1 MKGSMPMIEIP
12 GMFFGILADYTL
24 RHVALGSAML
34 GVTSGALGCFTV
46 LRRQSLFGDALSHA
60 ALPGIGVA
68 YLLAGA
74 KDSLLL
80 MLGAAIFAWL
90 GGIIALAITSTTRI
104 KQDAALGITLSVFFG
119 LGVVILT
126 HLQNTGGAGQGGL
139 DRFLFGQAAALV
151 EGDVIN
157 LGVLAA
163 GCLAILILFFKEF
176 KIATFD
182 GAFGQSLG
190 FPTRHITAL
199 LTSVIVIA
207 VVIGLH
213 TVGVVL
219 MVAML
224 VAPAAAARQWTS
236 GLGRMLALSAA
247 FGGLSGITG
256 SVISSTA
263 EGISTGPVI
272 VIAITAILGASLLF
286 SPRRGYLFCHI
297 RKRGGPG
304 TAVKTR
310 EPSGDAPGTGG
321 HVR

>member
-1 MKGSMPMIEIP
+1 MTEEIL
-12 GMFFGILADYTL
+12 GVFFGVFADYTL
-24 RHVALGSAML
+24 RYVALGSAIL

-74 KDSLLL
+74 KDSLPL
-80 MLGAAIFAWL
+80 MLGAAVFAWL
-90 GGIIALAITSTTRI
+90 GGAMTMAITGTTRI

-126 HLQNTGGAGQGGL
+126 HLQGTGGAGQGGL

-151 EGDVIN
+151 EGDVIS

-163 GCLAILILFFKEF
+163 GCLAILAAFFKEF

-190 FPTRHITAL
+190 FPARYVGAL
-199 LTSVIVIA
+199 LTSVIVVA

-224 VAPAAAARQWTS
+224 IAPAAAARQWTS
-236 GLGRMLALSAA
+236 SLRSMLVLSAV
-247 FGGLSGITG
+247 FGGLSGIAG

-263 EGISTGPVI
+263 EGASTGPVI
-272 VIAITAILGASLLF
+272 VITATAVLGVSLFF
-286 SPRRGYLFCHI
+286 SPRRGYLFRYI
-297 RKRGGPG
+297 RRRRHPRGIV
-304 TAVKTR
+304 A
-310 EPSGDAPGTGG
+310 GTGG
-321 HVR
+321 PSDDGGAGSR